1 MATTLPHLPHLPL
14 LRAGRPYRSLDVE
27 ILRDLRTGE
36 PIAEVSQAHPGLIA
50 RDLLQAPNNRR
61 ALEALSYRQL
71 VEICGRAAEFF
82 ARGTLPLDPSGEAC
96 QGPEDYLRQLAA
108 TTGMPLAL
116 GRLNMQKIEG
126 VLSNIEA
133 MLGGLTRGLDLDLLD
148 RGWGE
153 VGGRRLSYLRL
164 TDALGAILPNN
175 SPGVHN
181 LWLPAIPLKTPL
193 VLKPGSS
200 EPWTPLRLANA
211 FLAAGCPPEAFS
223 FYPARHAAANEIL
236 LKTGRSLFFGD
247 ASTVAAWRA
256 SGKVQ
261 VHGPG
266 WSKVIFGAD
275 EAPHWQRSLEL
286 VATSVAANGG
296 RSCIN
301 ASGVWMPSHGA
312 ELAEALAEK
321 MAAIPARALEDPAA
335 ALAATADP
343 AVAEGI
349 SQHIDQQL
357 QIPGA
362 RDLTAE
368 LRSGGRVAEVGG
380 CTFLLPTVIHVSD
393 PEHPLAFAEFT
404 FPFVAVVDCPEARMF
419 EAIGP
424 TLIGSVLSSDDNFRR
439 QALEC
444 RHIDRLNLGALPTPA
459 ISWDQPHEGNLFD
472 LLYHQRAFQMAS

>member
-1 MATTLPHLPHLPL
+1 MAKIPHLPL

-27 ILRDLRTGE
+27 LLRDVRSGE

-50 RDLLQAPNNRR
+50 RDLL
-61 ALEALSYRQL
+61 
-71 VEICGRAAEFF
+71 RAAENRRRLEAVPQRELLAICRRAGELF
-82 ARGTLPLDPSGEAC
+82 ASAELPLDPAAGPAQS
-96 QGPEDYLRQLAA
+96 PEDYLRQLAA

-116 GRLNMQKIEG
+116 GRLNLAKIAG
-126 VLSNIEA
+126 VLANIEA
-133 MLGGLTRGLDLDLLD
+133 VLDGLTRGVDLELLD
-148 RGWGE
+148 RGWGDA
-153 VGGRRLSYLRL
+153 GGRRLSYLRRS
-164 TDALGAILPNN
+164 DALGAILPNN

-223 FYPARHAAANEIL
+223 FYPARHAAATEIL

-247 ASTVAAWRA
+247 AATVASWRGA
-256 SGKVQ
+256 GKVQ

-275 EAPHWQRSLEL
+275 QAEEWPRHLEL
-286 VATSVAANGG
+286 LAASVAANGG

-301 ASGVWMPSHGA
+301 ASGIWLPRGGA
-312 ELAEALAEK
+312 GLARALAEK
-321 MAAIPARALEDPAA
+321 LAAIPARALDDPAA
-335 ALAATADP
+335 ALAAYPDP

-349 SQHIDQQL
+349 SRHIDEE
-357 QIPGA
+357 IAATPGA
-362 RDLTAE
+362 RDVTAE
-368 LRSGGRVAEVGG
+368 FRPGGRLAKVDG
-380 CTFLLPTVIHVSD
+380 CTFLLPTVIHLED
-393 PEHPLAFAEFT
+393 PGHPLAAAELT
-404 FPFVAVVDCPEARMF
+404 FPFVTVVDCPEEKIL

-424 TLIGSVLSSDDNFRR
+424 TLIGTVISEDEDFRR
-439 QALEC
+439 RALEC
-444 RHIDRLNLGALPTPA
+444 PHIDRLNLGPVATPA

-472 LLYHQRAFQMAS
+472 LLYHQRAFQLAS